1 MARGTKKSLR
11 NLFPTVEYCV
21 FRRLLSRPLF
31 FSKMKIMFLRRFG
44 RIEGVVRVTNSPTM
58 GFFFFFFGFMALQN
72 NVFQSSSFMH
82 VIVDSLKLFFNIAL
96 TSTILYFQQKKIVII
111 CDTSQ
116 TVNGSYIV
124 IRFVILNEL

>member
-1 MARGTKKSLR
+1 MARGTKKSLG

-58 GFFFFFFGFMALQN
+58 GFFFFFGFMALQN
-72 NVFQSSSFMH
+72 NVFQSSSFIH
-82 VIVDSLKLFFNIAL
+82 VVVDSLKLFFNIAL
-96 TSTILYFQQKKIVII
+96 TSTILYFQQKKN
-111 CDTSQ
+111 C
-116 TVNGSYIV
+116 N
-124 IRFVILNEL
+124 NM